1 MPLDLVPPVDNVSH
15 VHQCVVDTLED
26 VLSQAKDGNIRAV
39 AIAIER
45 PDSSTVTR
53 WSIGIGSSYGLLI
66 GALEMLKVRL
76 VKRADTEAVDE

>member
-45 PDSSTVTR
+45 PDSSTTTR

-76 VKRADTEAVDE
+76 VKRAEIGRAHV

>member
-1 MPLDLVPPVDNVSH
+1 MPLDLVPPADNVSP

-39 AIAIER
+39 ALAIER
-45 PDSSTVTR
+45 PDSSTTTR

-66 GALEMLKVRL
+66 GALEMVKVRL
-76 VKRADTEAVDE
+76 VKQADTEAVDE

>member
-39 AIAIER
+39 ALAIER
-45 PDSSTVTR
+45 PDSSTTTR